1 MEYDDFIKLTEK
13 QKPSEKL
20 SGIHLAI
27 WYILK
32 DNWDMAHKTAQKLN
46 TKIACQFHAYLHRVE
61 DDLGNAG
68 YWYSRADMEPATASL
83 ETELSDIIKS
93 VFIKS

>member
-1 MEYDDFIKLTEK
+1 MEYNNFIKLTK
-13 QKPSEKL
+13 KPKPSKKTVRNS
-20 SGIHLAI
+20 SGNMV
-27 WYILK
+27 YIK
-32 DNWDMAHKTAQKLN
+32 DSRDMAHKTVQKLN

-61 DDLGNAG
+61 GDLGNAG

-93 VFIKS
+93 VFI

>member
-1 MEYDDFIKLTEK
+1 MEYNDFIKLPEK

-32 DNWDMAHKTAQKLN
+32 DNWDLAHKTVQKLN
-46 TKIACQFHAYLHRVE
+46 TPVACRLHAYLHRVE
-61 DDLGNAG
+61 GDLGNSD
-68 YWYSRADMEPATASL
+68 YWYGRASMEPTTASL

-93 VFIKS
+93 VFI

>member
-1 MEYDDFIKLTEK
+1 MEYNDFIKLTEK

-32 DNWDMAHKTAQKLN
+32 NNLDMAHKTVQKLN
-46 TKIACQFHAYLHRVE
+46 TKISCQFHAYLHRVE
-61 DDLGNAG
+61 GDLGNAG
-68 YWYSRADMEPATASL
+68 YWYHLAEIEPATASL
-83 ETELSDIIKS
+83 EMELSDIIKS
-93 VFIKS
+93 VFI

>member
-1 MEYDDFIKLTEK
+1 MEYNDFIKLTEK

-32 DNWDMAHKTAQKLN
+32 DNWDMAHETVQKLN
-46 TKIACQFHAYLHRVE
+46 TAIACQFHAYLHRGE
-61 DDLGNAG
+61 GDQDNAD
-68 YWYSRADMEPATASL
+68 YWYSRAHMEPTTASL
-83 ETELSDIIKS
+83 ETELGDIIKS
-93 VFIKS
+93 AFI

>member
-1 MEYDDFIKLTEK
+1 MEYDDFIKLTEE

-32 DNWDMAHKTAQKLN
+32 DNWDMAHETVQKLN
-46 TKIACQFHAYLHRVE
+46 TEIACWFHAYLHRVE
-61 DDLGNAG
+61 GDMGNAD
-68 YWYSRADMEPATASL
+68 YWYSRADMEPTTFSL
-83 ETELSDIIKS
+83 EAELNDIIKS
-93 VFIKS
+93 VFI

>member
-1 MEYDDFIKLTEK
+1 MEYNDFIKLTEK

-32 DNWDMAHKTAQKLN
+32 DNWDMAHETVQILN
-46 TKIACQFHAYLHRVE
+46 TEIAYRVHAYLHRVE
-61 DDLGNAG
+61 GDLGNAG
-68 YWYSRADMEPATASL
+68 YWYCRAQIEPATASL
-83 ETELSDIIKS
+83 KIELSDIIKS
-93 VFIKS
+93 VFI

>member
-1 MEYDDFIKLTEK
+1 MEYNDFIKLTEK
-13 QKPSEKL
+13 QKPSKKL

-32 DNWDMAHKTAQKLN
+32 GNWDMAHETVQKLN
-46 TKIACQFHAYLHRVE
+46 TEIACLIHAYLHRVE
-61 DDLGNAG
+61 GDLGNAG
-68 YWYSRADMEPATASL
+68 YWYSRASMKPTTASL

-93 VFIKS
+93 VFI

>member
-1 MEYDDFIKLTEK
+1 MEYNDFIKLIEK

-32 DNWDMAHKTAQKLN
+32 DYWDLAHETVQILN
-46 TKIACQFHAYLHRVE
+46 TEIACRFHAYLHRVE
-61 DDLGNAG
+61 GDLGNAD
-68 YWYSRADMEPATASL
+68 YWYSQAEVEPATASL

>member
-13 QKPSEKL
+13 QKPSKKL

-32 DNWDMAHKTAQKLN
+32 NNWDMAHKTVQKLN
-46 TKIACQFHAYLHRVE
+46 TKISCQLHAYLHRVE
-61 DDLGNAG
+61 GDLGNAG
-68 YWYSRADMEPATASL
+68 YWYRRAEIEPATASL
-83 ETELSDIIKS
+83 EMELSDIIKS
-93 VFIKS
+93 VFI

>member
-1 MEYDDFIKLTEK
+1 MEYNDFIKLIEK

-46 TKIACQFHAYLHRVE
+46 TEIACRFHAYLHRVE
-61 DDLGNAG
+61 GDLGNAG
-68 YWYSRADMEPATASL
+68 YWYRRADMKSTTFSL
-83 ETELSDIIKS
+83 ETELSEIIKS

>member
-20 SGIHLAI
+20 SGIYLAL
-27 WYILK
+27 WYVLK
-32 DNWDMAHKTAQKLN
+32 DNWDMAHKTVQKLN

-61 DDLGNAG
+61 GDQDNAG
-68 YWYSRADMEPATASL
+68 YWYSRAYIEPNSTSL
-83 ETELSDIIKS
+83 EVELSDIIKS
-93 VFIKS
+93 VFL

>member
-1 MEYDDFIKLTEK
+1 MEYNDFIKLIEK

-27 WYILK
+27 FYILK
-32 DNWDMAHKTAQKLN
+32 DNWDMAHETVQKLN
-46 TKIACQFHAYLHRVE
+46 TAIACQFHAYLHRVE
-61 DDLGNAG
+61 GDMGNAD
-68 YWYSRADMEPATASL
+68 YWYRRADMEPATASL

-93 VFIKS
+93 VFI

>member
-1 MEYDDFIKLTEK
+1 MEYNDFIILIEK

-27 WYILK
+27 FYILK
-32 DNWDMAHKTAQKLN
+32 DNWDMAHETVQKLN
-46 TKIACQFHAYLHRVE
+46 TAIAYQFSAYLHRVE
-61 DDLGNAG
+61 GNQDNAS
-68 YWYSRADMEPATASL
+68 YWYRRAKMEPTIASL

-93 VFIKS
+93 AFI

>member
-1 MEYDDFIKLTEK
+1 MEYNDFIKLTEK

-27 WYILK
+27 FYILK
-32 DNWDMAHKTAQKLN
+32 DNWDMAHETVQKLN
-46 TKIACQFHAYLHRVE
+46 TEIACLFHAYLHRVE
-61 DDLGNAG
+61 GDLDNAG
-68 YWYSRADMEPATASL
+68 YWYSRASMKPTTASL

-93 VFIKS
+93 VFI

>member
-1 MEYDDFIKLTEK
+1 MEYNDFIKLTEK

-32 DNWDMAHKTAQKLN
+32 DNWDLAHETVQKLN
-46 TKIACQFHAYLHRVE
+46 TPVACRLHAYLHRVE
-61 DDLGNAG
+61 GDLGNSD
-68 YWYSRADMEPATASL
+68 YWYGRASMEPTTASL
-83 ETELSDIIKS
+83 ETELRDIIKL
-93 VFIKS
+93 VFI